1 MFRLGSL
8 LVGGAIGAGIAM
20 LMAPRAGTETQSQ
33 LRERV
38 KGLREQYGPQIEQ
51 GRIRATELIQ
61 SGREMIDQ
69 TKTMAT
75 SARSQH
81 TDDSQGNAQAPSS
94 EQDRTQE
101 GQAPH

>member
-20 LMAPRAGTETQSQ
+20 LMAPRTGTETQSQ
-33 LRERV
+33 LRDRV

-61 SGREMIDQ
+61 SGREMLDQ

-75 SARSQH
+75 SARSQQSD
-81 TDDSQGNAQAPSS
+81 TAQDESRDQVS
-94 EQDRTQE
+94 EQDRTQG